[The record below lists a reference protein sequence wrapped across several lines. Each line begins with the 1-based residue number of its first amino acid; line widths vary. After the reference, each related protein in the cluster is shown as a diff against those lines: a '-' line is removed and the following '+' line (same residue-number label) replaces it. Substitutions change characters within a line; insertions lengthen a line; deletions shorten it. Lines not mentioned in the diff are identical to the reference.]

1 MKILSLAHAL
11 PSARLDLEWI
21 LAKLDRENTATLDPQ
36 DRARVL
42 QIATEFLANCGSE
55 TRYQTT
61 ESERPIDLLLTA
73 TREALTRA
81 QVTPRDVDFVVYA
94 GVGRGWLEPAT
105 AHVVQGALG
114 LDRAS
119 CFDILDGCASW
130 MRALQVARGLLRV
143 GEYRRGLIVNAECG
157 FSAHGRWQ
165 FTSVEEF
172 EDYVATYTIGEAAT
186 ATAVGTSDADDD
198 FYFRLE
204 SIGSAYDLCMI
215 PLPNAADYMPECVGE
230 LPRTTKF
237 YSRSKELMTTAINR
251 IAESFR
257 ADPVLQSRTYD
268 ITFGHEA
275 SERATAAVTRILR
288 QRPERHFAIHRE
300 YGNAVAASVPLA
312 MSLALEQGRL
322 ERGHQ
327 VLIVVAASGIT
338 IGFAAFTF

>member
-1 MKILSLAHAL
+1 VAVPGGTVDSPLVAHL
-11 PSARLDLEWI
+11 PFDEWNGEEPFE
-21 LAKLDRENTATLDPQ
+21 DRPVRDGRVFSSFAQ
-36 DRARVL
+36 RA
-42 QIATEFLANCGSE
+42 APYLANLPFDS
-55 TRYQTT
+55 
-61 ESERPIDLLLTA
+61 LLPEYWQVAVEAEGACLA
-73 TREALTRA
+73 TRFSR
-81 QVTPRDVDFVVYA
+81 PRVGFQTQWGGVANETMLSGFCRSDKRGFFLLAADV
-94 GVGRGWLEPAT
+94 
-105 AHVVQGALG
+105 
-114 LDRAS
+114 
-119 CFDILDGCASW
+119 
-130 MRALQVARGLLRV
+130 LLRA
-143 GEYRRGLIVNAECG
+143 GEYRCGLIVNAECG

-186 ATAVGTSDADDD
+186 ATVIGTSDTDDD

-215 PLPNAADYMPECVGE
+215 PLPNAVDYMPKCAGP

-322 ERGHQ
+322 QRGHQ